1 MLLTNIL
8 KDKLIIIIQNN
19 LLKMSSRPDFMT
31 PTPVSPKRRSFNDLV
46 SSRMKR
52 TFSQAF
58 QNDKEEEHYGQEIGN
73 TFFVSNIGHCVID
86 VQEDMEQREQRE
98 QRERERE
105 QQEEHRK
112 NVFQE
117 AADNVCQDFR
127 SELGNLRRE
136 RDCESKYDVE
146 EIIAWCDYY
155 LKNRNIFNV

>member
-1 MLLTNIL
+1 
-8 KDKLIIIIQNN
+8 
-19 LLKMSSRPDFMT
+19 MSSRPDFMT
-31 PTPVSPKRRSFNDLV
+31 PTPVSPKRRSFGELD

-58 QNDKEEEHYGQEIGN
+58 QNDKEEEHYGQEIGD

-86 VQEDMEQREQRE
+86 VQEEMEEQQEQE
-98 QRERERE
+98 QRERED
-105 QQEEHRK
+105 RK
-112 NVFQE
+112 NVFQQ

-127 SELGNLRRE
+127 SELGNLRRV

-155 LKNRNIFNV
+155 LKNRNMFNV